1 MSEQVPLGAVEG
13 RRERKRRE
21 THDRIAKAAIKLFL
35 KLGYEETTMDAIAEA
50 ADVSR
55 RSLFHYF
62 SSKEDVLF
70 ANQEKFLSAVV
81 EEIRRQPEEWSWPA
95 LIESAMVR
103 AIADAAN
110 PENIAIDRLVRNTPA
125 LQSRHQLKYV
135 HLEQAIAGAL
145 AERCDS
151 DEASRRRAELLA
163 AVVVAGFRI
172 STTTSGAVDAKGH
185 KSTQQ
190 SVPEQFQHFW
200 QSLLEFGNEGTSYH
214 QHEGQ
219 VPRQTHGSPSKN
231 GGKRK

>member
-1 MSEQVPLGAVEG
+1 MIEG

-21 THDRIAKAAIKLFL
+21 TYDRIAKAAIKLFL

-81 EEIRRQPEEWSWPA
+81 EEIRRQPKEWSWPA

-103 AIADAAN
+103 AIADASS
-110 PENIAIDRLVRNTPA
+110 PENIAIDEFVRHTPA
-125 LQSRHQLKYV
+125 LQSRYQLKYV
-135 HLEQAIAGAL
+135 YLEQAIASAL
-145 AERCDS
+145 VERGNS

-163 AVVVAGFRI
+163 AIVVAGLRI
-172 STTTSGAVDAKGH
+172 STKASSGEGIIGYKGT
-185 KSTQQ
+185 KQ
-190 SVPEQFQHFW
+190 SVPEQFQRFW
-200 QSLLEFGNEGTSYH
+200 QSLHEFGEEGLSH
-214 QHEGQ
+214 HIRRDHLSRR
-219 VPRQTHGSPSKN
+219 VHSSLNKM
-231 GGKRK
+231 GGKPK